1 MDEGP
6 QGRVGALRRGCLRW
20 FNAPEP
26 GPSPRTDYVSAVERK
41 HYDVTDG
48 ESIRFATSS
57 ISTYFK
63 TSRQQSTESIDFR
76 QRGLLIFKANEH
88 GSINFEASKL

>member
-6 QGRVGALRRGCLRW
+6 QGRVGGLRKGYPRW
-20 FNAPEP
+20 LDAPEP

-41 HYDVTDG
+41 HYDVTDS
-48 ESIRFATSS
+48 ESIHFATSS

-63 TSRQQSTESIDFR
+63 TSKQRSTESIDFR
-76 QRGLLIFKANEH
+76 LRGLLIFKANEH
-88 GSINFEASKL
+88 GSINFKASKL